1 MCVRT
6 CVCVRAYMCV
16 CLCAYMCVCVCACVN
31 VCVCVCVRTCTGV
44 RAGPLFII
52 LPALQTNDL
61 AQVPVPVMLLP
72 DDFKANTKMKVTNH
86 LFNK

>member
-1 MCVRT
+1 MCACVHAR
-6 CVCVRAYMCV
+6 VCVRA
-16 CLCAYMCVCVCACVN
+16 LCSSSC
-31 VCVCVCVRTCTGV
+31 
-44 RAGPLFII
+44 P
-52 LPALQTNDL
+52 QTNDL